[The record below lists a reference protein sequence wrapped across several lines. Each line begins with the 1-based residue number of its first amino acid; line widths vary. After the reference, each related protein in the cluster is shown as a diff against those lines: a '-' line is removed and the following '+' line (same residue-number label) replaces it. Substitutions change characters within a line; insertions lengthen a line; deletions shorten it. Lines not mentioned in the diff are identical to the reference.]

1 MITRRGFTACAICA
15 AVSSAGF
22 LATEAGAQPSPSGT
36 SPIKRNTL
44 SKTDVPGGNMIAILM
59 TVDVPAGV
67 DVPRHTHPG
76 IESTYVLEGEA
87 ELYVQGQPDMKLM
100 PSGAFQV
107 PPEVPH
113 GIRNV
118 AKPMKL
124 SITYIVDKDKPLL
137 TLAPA

>member
-1 MITRRGFTACAICA
+1 MITRRSFTACAICA

-22 LATEAGAQPSPSGT
+22 LATGASAQPSPSG
-36 SPIKRNTL
+36 SSSIKRNTL
-44 SKTDVPGGNMIAILM
+44 SKIDVPGGKMVAILM

-87 ELYVQGQPDMKLM
+87 ELYVQGQSDVKLM
-100 PSGAFQV
+100 PSGPFQV

-118 AKPMKL
+118 AK
-124 SITYIVDKDKPLL
+124 
-137 TLAPA
+137 